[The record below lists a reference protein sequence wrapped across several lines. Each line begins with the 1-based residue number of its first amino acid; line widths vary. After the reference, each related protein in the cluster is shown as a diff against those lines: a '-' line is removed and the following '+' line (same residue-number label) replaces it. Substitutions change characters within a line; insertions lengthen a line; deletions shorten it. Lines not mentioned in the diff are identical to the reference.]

1 MDIYLTQKKFH
12 RVTFR
17 LYRVSKLKKTEQ
29 TIRNLLCYYQELACE
44 KFRSESIMTATLGK
58 FYDAKYRVSLTN
70 FGSYSVIEYSL
81 TAIDPLYIADKDYNL
96 DALEDLFMSLIEA
109 KMGQGRALIKLFK
122 RAYEIYKSD
131 LLDYEE
137 NYQAVAFKKAIS
149 TYFKD
154 TDRSFY
160 SHGSLAELAN
170 ITPSDLYKYYQKV
183 KKEESI
189 MIASGNFKEKYNSK
203 SFTLKPKRNYHFRE
217 RGNVA
222 KIIKE
227 SANTTQCYLEIF
239 YETDTFADD
248 ELYYATMLLNY
259 IFGGHSNSKLFRIVR
274 EKYGLCYQINS
285 LYLGATGIIVVSAII
300 NPSDLDK
307 TLKAIKECE
316 KEFENKDFDI
326 EEARNYYLSNFTNG
340 LDYLETAV
348 NNYLADNFF
357 LDTPKSDKELERI
370 NCVTKEDVYQ
380 AFLKLK
386 QNFIFVYG
394 GEQDE

>member
-203 SFTLKPKRNYHFRE
+203 SFTLKPKRNYHF
-217 RGNVA
+217 G
-222 KIIKE
+222 KE
-227 SANTTQCYLEIF
+227 E
-239 YETDTFADD
+239 
-248 ELYYATMLLNY
+248 MLLKL
-259 IFGGHSNSKLFRIVR
+259 SKKVPILP
-274 EKYGLCYQINS
+274 
-285 LYLGATGIIVVSAII
+285 SAI
-300 NPSDLDK
+300 
-307 TLKAIKECE
+307 
-316 KEFENKDFDI
+316 
-326 EEARNYYLSNFTNG
+326 
-340 LDYLETAV
+340 
-348 NNYLADNFF
+348 
-357 LDTPKSDKELERI
+357 
-370 NCVTKEDVYQ
+370 
-380 AFLKLK
+380 
-386 QNFIFVYG
+386 
-394 GEQDE
+394 